1 MKCFRIVS
9 ALAALCCL
17 LLSSAVLA
25 NGTTLG
31 EITQAAQRSE
41 DKSRQALVSVFGQ
54 VVNNP
59 LAASGDSGGD
69 TILASLFQVI
79 NGALLVVGAMFACY
93 IMFRRLTQIAHD
105 GTVFGRDKAT
115 LWGPIRL
122 VFGVAFLVPTANGW
136 CLSQLLMLWAA
147 SIMGIG
153 VANMGTDVAVAAFEN
168 GQSMVV
174 QPTMPSTVTLAR
186 SLYEANLCLHSINA
200 GQAMTAASGGF
211 DFSREYIQQNPTNA
225 GFILSS
231 QAGTKVCGGAEIDIT
246 QLEPVAQSTNWFSE
260 TIDTS
265 TIYQAHLRALSEMQ
279 SRLSES
285 ALDFVTAV
293 MQGQQDSI
301 ALPDAQASIESAAQ
315 AYENLLNSD
324 AGTKQGDIAN
334 LAGQLS
340 SSIKEAGWWTL
351 GAWYQTFAQANSKLS
366 SAISGKAKVFGESHH
381 GNHGI
386 SELRQSVFNAYQA
399 QQANSTNAS
408 ALGRMSSTAGTD
420 TNNIVSSIFSGPG
433 QKIVNYM
440 VSVDAGAEARGTVNP
455 LIKMKNLGDYTL
467 GAAET
472 AVGIYVTAKVATSVA
487 DGLNAAGVAVKVA
500 NFFTGVA
507 DGLKGLVDAL
517 SPIILL
523 ILIPLFVIG
532 AGLSIYL
539 PLVPFIVWFGAIIN
553 WLVIVCEAIIA
564 APLWAMTHLGDD
576 GDGMGQR
583 TGHGYIFLLNVMVRP
598 ILMVVGF
605 FTGGAILIVG
615 GTVLNELYGIAVA
628 NVQFDSITGL
638 VSVIVF
644 LGVYFMMCLNL
655 IHTCFNL
662 IYIVPDNVINWVGG
676 NASTTL
682 GRDTNDQIKNS
693 FNILASKFE
702 HMMPKGSKGDGGKSQ
717 SPEGNGMKR

>member
-1 MKCFRIVS
+1 MISVS
-9 ALAALCCL
+9 
-17 LLSSAVLA
+17 
-25 NGTTLG
+25 
-31 EITQAAQRSE
+31 
-41 DKSRQALVSVFGQ
+41 
-54 VVNNP
+54 
-59 LAASGDSGGD
+59 
-69 TILASLFQVI
+69 
-79 NGALLVVGAMFACY
+79 
-93 IMFRRLTQIAHD
+93 LTQIAHD
-105 GTVFGRDKAT
+105 GSVFGRDKAT
-115 LWGPIRL
+115 VWGPIRL
-122 VFGVAFLVPTANGW
+122 VFGLSTLVPTANGW

-147 SIMGIG
+147 SVMGIG
-153 VANMGTDVAVAAFEN
+153 VANMGTDAAVLAFEN

-174 QPTMPSTVTLAR
+174 QPAMPSTVTLAR
-186 SLYEANLCLHSINA
+186 SLYEANLCLHAINA
-200 GQAMTAASGGF
+200 GHAMTAAAGGF
-211 DFSREYIQQNPTNA
+211 DLPREYIQQKPTNA
-225 GFILSS
+225 GFILSNPS
-231 QAGTKVCGGAEIDIT
+231 GTKVCGGAEIDIA
-246 QLEPVAQSTNWFSE
+246 QLEPAPQSTTWFSN

-285 ALDFVTAV
+285 ARGFVAAV
-293 MQGQQDSI
+293 IQGQQNNI

-315 AYENLLNSD
+315 AYENLLNRD

-334 LAGQLS
+334 LASHLS
-340 SSIKEAGWWTL
+340 RSIKEAGWWSL

-366 SAISGKAKVFGESHH
+366 NAISGKAKVFGESHH

-386 SELRQSVFNAYQA
+386 SDLRQNVFNAYQA
-399 QQANSTNAS
+399 QQAHSTNAS

-440 VSVDAGAEARGTVNP
+440 VGIDAGAEARGTINP

-467 GAAET
+467 GAAES
-472 AVGIYVTAKVATSVA
+472 AVGIYVTAKVATAVGN
-487 DGLNAAGVAVKVA
+487 GLNAVGVAARVA
-500 NFFTGVA
+500 NFFTAVG
-507 DGLKGLVDAL
+507 DGLQGLIDAL

-576 GDGMGQR
+576 GEGMGQR

-605 FTGGAILIVG
+605 VTGGAILIVG
-615 GTVLNELYGIAVA
+615 GTVLNEFYGIAVA
-628 NVQFDSITGL
+628 NVQFDSITGV

-662 IYIVPDNVINWVGG
+662 IYIIPDNVINWVGG
-676 NASTTL
+676 NTPTTL

-702 HMMPKGSKGDGGKSQ
+702 HMMPKGGKSD
-717 SPEGNGMKR
+717 SGKSDPSEKNGMKR

>member
-1 MKCFRIVS
+1 MKRFRIVS

-25 NGTTLG
+25 NTTTLG
-31 EITQAAQRSE
+31 EITQAAHRSE

-59 LAASGDSGGD
+59 LAASNGSGAD
-69 TILASLFQVI
+69 TLLASLFQVI
-79 NGALLVVGAMFACY
+79 NGALLVVGAFFACY

-105 GTVFGRDKAT
+105 GSIFGRDKAT
-115 LWGPIRL
+115 LWGPLRL
-122 VFGVAFLVPTANGW
+122 VFGLASLVPTANGW

-147 SIMGIG
+147 SVMGIG
-153 VANMGTDVAVAAFEN
+153 IANMGTDAVVAAFEN

-174 QPTMPSTVTLAR
+174 QPAMPSTLTLAR
-186 SLYEANLCLHSINA
+186 SLYEANLCLHSVNA

-225 GFILSS
+225 GFILSNP
-231 QAGTKVCGGAEIDIT
+231 AGTKVCGGAEIDIT
-246 QLEPVAQSTNWFSE
+246 QLEPASQSTNWFSE

-279 SRLSES
+279 SQLSES
-285 ALDFVTAV
+285 ARGFVTAV
-293 MQGQQDSI
+293 MQGQQNSI

-315 AYENLLNSD
+315 VYENLLNRD

-386 SELRQSVFNAYQA
+386 SDLRQNVFNAYQA

-408 ALGRMSSTAGTD
+408 ALGRMSSTAGSD

-440 VSVDAGAEARGTVNP
+440 VGVDAGAEARGTVNP

-472 AVGIYVTAKVATSVA
+472 ALGIYVTAKVATSVA

-507 DGLKGLVDAL
+507 DTIKGLLDAI

-553 WLVIVCEAIIA
+553 WLVIVCEAVIA

-598 ILMVVGF
+598 ILMVIGF
-605 FTGGAILIVG
+605 VLGGAILIVG

-638 VSVIVF
+638 LSVIVF

-682 GRDTNDQIKNS
+682 GRETNDQIKNS
-693 FNILASKFE
+693 FSILAGKFE
-702 HMMPKGSKGDGGKSQ
+702 HMMPRGSKGDGGKSQ
-717 SPEGNGMKR
+717 PPDGNGMKR